1 MAASKTLALAL
12 LFCTVRA
19 AAQTADET
27 PPPPPPAEDA
37 DNTPDAPPQGDAPQ
51 GDAPPAAPS
60 DVPPVAPAPSRPVDT
75 SEDDISL
82 EEWNRDDW
90 MLVKPKVSL
99 IDVDGYFRVR
109 GDMLNRL
116 DFDNQSAT
124 EFVNGQPYSRFPDY
138 GDGHANY
145 TNTNMRLRIEP
156 RINITEQA
164 QVMATVD
171 FLDNLVLGSTPDA
184 VVPGMTRAPV
194 AILSRSQKPVR
205 NGQNALVDAIAIKRV
220 WGRVTAL
227 NEQLELKIGRMPDH
241 WGLGMLYNNGDC
253 LDCDYG
259 TVADRAAISFRI
271 YNHIFTPMA
280 SWIGRGLQFRP
291 FGYWDPMPQ
300 EAGQWADTM
309 EYALRI
315 MREDHPEDVRD
326 AVTHGKQVVNY
337 GLANAFRFQARDFI
351 PAAWGATNSTGGYSP
366 ANAPPAVNYW
376 TRRDAFLYVGDL
388 YGKLF
393 TGNWELLGEYAVEA
407 GAFTDEIAGK
417 TQVLKMGGALEGKY
431 HFRGDFKGVTLGLKA
446 GGASGDVQRGFG
458 VLDQADTQ
466 RVNPSDTA
474 LRNFQFSP
482 DYHLDLLLFRRI
494 LGAVTDAWYLRPEVF
509 YRFDERVAG
518 RVNAVYSQAMRATS
532 TSAARSADPQSP
544 LGVEIDAEVMY
555 GLDTNLER
563 GQFMASLAG
572 GMLFP
577 LGGFNNASLP
587 AANQGGSFAWTVQ
600 ARVFFTY

>member
-27 PPPPPPAEDA
+27 PPPPAAESA
-37 DNTPDAPPQGDAPQ
+37 DTPDAPPPADA
-51 GDAPPAAPS
+51 
-60 DVPPVAPAPSRPVDT
+60 PPVAPAPVKPEDT

-109 GDMLNRL
+109 GDMINRL
-116 DFDNQSAT
+116 DFDNQST
-124 EFVNGQPYSRFPDY
+124 SEFVNGSPYVRYPGY
-138 GDGHANY
+138 GDGHANF
-145 TNTNMRLRIEP
+145 TNTNMRLRVEP

-164 QVMATVD
+164 QVMATID
-171 FLDNLVLGSTPDA
+171 FLDNLILGSTPDS
-184 VVPGMTRAPV
+184 VVPGMTKAPV
-194 AILSRSQKPVR
+194 SILSRTQKPAR
-205 NGQNALVDAIAIKRV
+205 FGENALVDAIAIKRL

-259 TVADRAAISFRI
+259 TVTDRAAISFRI

-291 FGYWDPMPQ
+291 FGYHDPMPL

-326 AVTHGKQVVNY
+326 AVTHGKQVLNY
-337 GLANAFRFQARDFI
+337 GLANAVRFQARDFTTS
-351 PAAWGATNSTGGYSP
+351 AWNSAATNSGYNP
-366 ANAPPAVNYW
+366 ANPPPVTHYD
-376 TRRDAFLYVGDL
+376 TRRDAFLYIGDL
-388 YGKLF
+388 YGKLYN
-393 TGNWELLGEYAVEA
+393 GNWELLGEFALEA
-407 GAFTDEIAGK
+407 GQFTDDLGK
-417 TQVLKMGGALEGKY
+417 TTVLKMGGALEGKY
-431 HFRGDFKGVTLGLKA
+431 HFRGDFKGVSLGLKG

-458 VLDQADTQ
+458 ALDQADTQ
-466 RVNPSDTA
+466 RGGTDTA

-494 LGAVTDAWYLRPEVF
+494 LGTVTDAWYIRPEVA

-518 RVNAVYSQAMRATS
+518 RINAVYSQAMRATS
-532 TSAARSADPQSP
+532 TSAAISANPQSP
-544 LGVEIDAEVMY
+544 LGVELDAEVMY
-555 GLDTNLER
+555 GLDTNMER

-577 LGGFNNASLP
+577 LGGFSNPTLVP
-587 AANQGGSFAWTVQ
+587 ANQGGNFAWTVL
-600 ARVFFTY
+600 ARVFFTF

>member
-27 PPPPPPAEDA
+27 PPPPPAEGA
-37 DNTPDAPPQGDAPQ
+37 ETPDAPPPADAQPT
-51 GDAPPAAPS
+51 PPS
-60 DVPPVAPAPSRPVDT
+60 DVPPVAPAPTKPEDT

-109 GDMLNRL
+109 GDMINRL
-116 DFDNQSAT
+116 DFDNQSVS
-124 EFVNGQPYSRFPDY
+124 EFINNSPYARYPDY
-138 GDGHANY
+138 GDGHANF
-145 TNTNMRLRIEP
+145 TNTNMRLRVEP

-164 QVMATVD
+164 QVMATID
-171 FLDNLVLGSTPDA
+171 FLDNLVLGSTPDS
-184 VVPGMTRAPV
+184 VTPGMTRAPV
-194 AILSRSQKPVR
+194 TILSRGQKPVR
-205 NGQNALVDAIAIKRV
+205 FGQNALVDAIAIKRL

-259 TVADRAAISFRI
+259 TVTDRAAISFRI

-291 FGYWDPMPQ
+291 FGYHDPMPQ

-326 AVTHGKQVVNY
+326 AVTHGKQAVVNY
-337 GLANAFRFQARDFI
+337 GLANAFRFQARDFT
-351 PAAWGATNSTGGYSP
+351 PAAWGSTATTGGYDP
-366 ANAPPAVNYW
+366 ANAPPTTHYD
-376 TRRDAFLYVGDL
+376 TRRDAFLYIGDL
-388 YGKLF
+388 YGKLY
-393 TGNWELLGEYAVEA
+393 TGNWELLGEFAVEA
-407 GAFTDEIAGK
+407 GSFTDEIAGK

-431 HFRGDFKGVTLGLKA
+431 HFRGDFKGVTLSLKG

-466 RVNPSDTA
+466 RNSNGDNA

-494 LGAVTDAWYLRPEVF
+494 LGAVTDGLVPPP
-509 YRFDERVAG
+509 G
-518 RVNAVYSQAMRATS
+518 GGL
-532 TSAARSADPQSP
+532 P
-544 LGVEIDAEVMY
+544 L
-555 GLDTNLER
+555 
-563 GQFMASLAG
+563 
-572 GMLFP
+572 
-577 LGGFNNASLP
+577 
-587 AANQGGSFAWTVQ
+587 
-600 ARVFFTY
+600 